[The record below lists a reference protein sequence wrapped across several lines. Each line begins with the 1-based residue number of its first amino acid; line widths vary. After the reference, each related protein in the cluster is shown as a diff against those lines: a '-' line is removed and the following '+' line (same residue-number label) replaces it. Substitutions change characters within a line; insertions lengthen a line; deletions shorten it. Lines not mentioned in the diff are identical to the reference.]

1 MKKFLA
7 ILSLFLM
14 PLRVRSVRLPMDALR
29 SPRLPY
35 R

>member
-7 ILSLFLM
+7 ILSLFLL
-14 PLRVRSVRLPMDALR
+14 PLRLRSTRLPEDALR
-29 SPRLPY
+29 SGRLPY

>member
-7 ILSLFLM
+7 ILSLFLL
-14 PLRVRSVRLPMDALR
+14 PLRLRSVRLPGDVLR
-29 SPRLPY
+29 SQRLPY